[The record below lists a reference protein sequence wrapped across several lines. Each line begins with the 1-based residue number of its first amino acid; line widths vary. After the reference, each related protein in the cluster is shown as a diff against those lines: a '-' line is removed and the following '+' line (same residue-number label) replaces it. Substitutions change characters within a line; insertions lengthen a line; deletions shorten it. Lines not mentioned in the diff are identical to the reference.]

1 MRNVLVTAC
10 AIAALA
16 VAAPAFAQGTGQT
29 TTHGTGQT
37 TPQAT
42 TGAQS
47 SAQQSSQ
54 SATQRLAA
62 AQQIQQDLKNAGF
75 TDVKV
80 VAESF
85 VVQAKTKDGNPILM
99 TIGPHGMS
107 MFEATQTTGSN
118 AGNASQATTGS
129 SSAAQTPSK

>member
-16 VAAPAFAQGTGQT
+16 VAAPAFAQGTGQPST
-29 TTHGTGQT
+29 QGTG
-37 TPQAT
+37 QAT

-47 SAQQSSQ
+47 SAQQSGQ
-54 SATQRLAA
+54 SATQKLAA

-107 MFEATQTTGSN
+107 MFEAEQTTGSN
-118 AGNASQATTGS
+118 SGSASHATTGS